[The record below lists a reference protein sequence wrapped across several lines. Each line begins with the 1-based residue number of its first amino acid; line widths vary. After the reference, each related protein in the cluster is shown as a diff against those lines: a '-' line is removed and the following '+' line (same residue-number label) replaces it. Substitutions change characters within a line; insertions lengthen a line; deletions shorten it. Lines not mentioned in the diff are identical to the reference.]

1 MCYILE
7 LIPTAYGRSDRQT
20 DWPPSKLMK
29 RQRNRKTDKNKDKI
43 TNQTQK
49 NLQKYIKIDK
59 NKKILVK

>member
-20 DWPPSKLMK
+20 DWQQSKLTK
-29 RQRNRKTDKNKDKI
+29 RQRNRKTDKNKNKI

-49 NLQKYIKIDK
+49 KLTKIHKNWQKQE
-59 NKKILVK
+59 NTG